1 MVYQL
6 FTVHWT
12 AAKRVPQMDEAST
25 TSIAEV
31 GASGKMKERAHS
43 D

>member
-6 FTVHWT
+6 FTVHW
-12 AAKRVPQMDEAST
+12 AAAQRVLQMDEAST
-25 TSIAEV
+25 TPIAEV
-31 GASGKMKERAHS
+31 GASGEMKERAHS